1 MLTIPDVYYSTH
13 GDHLLC
19 VKLEGEIVI
28 QLTYEEALVFKER
41 FEQAFKRQSSER

>member
-28 QLTYEEALVFKER
+28 QLTYEDLNKPSRGKVQNDEIF
-41 FEQAFKRQSSER
+41 